1 MLKHNHRVEGMNI
14 TEKELSLIKELK
26 AKHEAVGENFEAHL
40 EGAVYRDYINYWD
53 YVGIDA
59 LLNLQKPETKH
70 PDEMTFIIYHQI
82 TELFF
87 KLIIH
92 ELEQIGFCKKLTAS
106 FFTAKMERVNYYFGY
121 LENSFKVLVQ
131 GMEKAQFMK
140 FRTAL
145 TPASGFQSIQ
155 FRLIELW
162 STKFRY
168 LVTPKARK
176 DFSDGSSIE
185 DMYAQIYWKAGATD
199 TSTGRKKLTLVQF
212 EDKYSK
218 LILRKGNEFITK
230 NLCYRYL
237 NLSEKDKKEPS
248 LINALKEYDQHMN
261 VIWPLTHY
269 NNATGYLIKKGE
281 ITEST
286 GGTNW
291 RKYLPPHFQKQTFFP
306 FLWTENEMEEW
317 GKSFAESLK

>member
-1 MLKHNHRVEGMNI
+1 MDI

-26 AKHEAVGENFEAHL
+26 AKHVAVGENFEAHL

-59 LLNLQKPETKH
+59 LLNLQKPETKY

-87 KLIIH
+87 KLILH
-92 ELEQIGFCKKLTAS
+92 ELEQIGFHKKLNAS
-106 FFTAKMERVNYYFGY
+106 FFKLKMKRVNSYFGY
-121 LENSFKVLVQ
+121 LEDSFKILVQ
-131 GMEKAQFMK
+131 GMGKEQFMK

-162 STKFRY
+162 STKFRC
-168 LVTPKARK
+168 LITPNARK
-176 DFSDGSSIE
+176 DFSDGSKIE
-185 DMYAQIYWKAGATD
+185 DMYPFIYWKAGATD
-199 TSTGRKKLTLVQF
+199 MSSGRKKLTLVQF

-218 LILRKGNEFITK
+218 LILRKGNEFLNK
-230 NLCYRYL
+230 NLCYKYL
-237 NLSEKDKKEPS
+237 NLSEKDKQDKE
-248 LINALKEYDQHMN
+248 LKDCLKEYDQHMN

-269 NNATGYLIKKGE
+269 NNATNYLVKEGE
-281 ITEST
+281 VTGST

-306 FLWTENEMEEW
+306 FLWTEKEMEEW
-317 GKSFAESLK
+317 GKSFADSLK

>member
-1 MLKHNHRVEGMNI
+1 MSFTDKEMKLLLQLKE
-14 TEKELSLIKELK
+14 
-26 AKHEAVGENFEAHL
+26 KHESRGESFEAHL
-40 EGAVYRDYINYWD
+40 EGDIYRDYINYWD

-59 LLNLQKPETKH
+59 LLNLQKPETKY

-92 ELEQIGFCKKLTAS
+92 ELEQIGYHKALTAD
-106 FFTAKMERVNYYFGY
+106 FFTAKLDRINAYFKY
-121 LENSFKVLVQ
+121 LQDSFNVLTV
-131 GMEKAQFMK
+131 GMQKGQFME

-168 LVTPKARK
+168 LVSPKYRGQY
-176 DFSDGSSIE
+176 SDGSSIE
-185 DMYAQIYWKAGATD
+185 DMYPYIYWKAGATD
-199 TSTGRKKLTLVQF
+199 MDTGEKKLTLVQF

-218 LILRKGNEFITK
+218 LILRKGNEFKTK
-230 NLCYRYL
+230 NLCYKFL
-237 NLSEKDKKEPS
+237 NLPEKDRKDQK
-248 LINALKEYDQHMN
+248 LIEALRTYDEHVN
-261 VIWPLTHY
+261 VMWPLTHY
-269 NNATGYLIKKGE
+269 RNAMSYLVKGDE
-281 ITEST
+281 VTSST

-291 RKYLPPHFQKQTFFP
+291 EKYLPPSFKKQNFFP
-306 FLWTENEMEEW
+306 SIWTEQEKQDW
-317 GKSFAESLK
+317 GKAFVDSILSTT

>member
-1 MLKHNHRVEGMNI
+1 MNFSD
-14 TEKELSLIKELK
+14 KELELMLQLK
-26 AKHEAVGENFEAHL
+26 QKHESRGESFEAHL
-40 EGAVYRDYINYWD
+40 EGGVYRDYINYWD

-59 LLNLQKPETKH
+59 LLNLQKPETKY

-92 ELEQIGFCKKLTAS
+92 ELEQIGYNTHLNAIFFIEKLKRINS
-106 FFTAKMERVNYYFGY
+106 YFSY
-121 LENSFKVLVQ
+121 LEDSFKVLGL
-131 GMEKAQFMK
+131 GMEREQFMK

-168 LVTPKARK
+168 LVSPSYRDK
-176 DFSDGSSIE
+176 FSDASPISE
-185 DMYAQIYWKAGATD
+185 MYNYIYWKAGATEME
-199 TSTGRKKLTLVQF
+199 TGKKKLTLIQF

-218 LILRKGNEFITK
+218 LILRKGGEFLNT
-230 NLCYRYL
+230 NLCFKYL
-237 NLSEKDKKEPS
+237 NLAKEDQENPL
-248 LINALKEYDQHMN
+248 LISTLKEYDQHVN

-269 NNATGYLIKKGE
+269 NNATNYLVKGDKV
-281 ITEST
+281 TEST

-291 RKYLPPHFQKQTFFP
+291 RQYLPPWFQKQSYFP
-306 FLWTENEMEEW
+306 FLYTENEMNDW
-317 GKSFAESLK
+317 GKSFSEKIK